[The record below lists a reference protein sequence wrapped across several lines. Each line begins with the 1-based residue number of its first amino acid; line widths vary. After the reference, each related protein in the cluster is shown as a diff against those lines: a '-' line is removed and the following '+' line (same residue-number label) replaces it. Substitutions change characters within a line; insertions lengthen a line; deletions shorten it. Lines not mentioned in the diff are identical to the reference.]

1 MPLDAYGGHYQIR
14 DSTIT
19 GDGAAMNLVKGTT
32 VTFGPGVRVDVDGP
46 LATTGAGGG
55 TVNVHS
61 DTEVSCAS
69 LTDTGWDQA
78 LVEVND
84 PHKALRGIDAGA
96 FADVRR

>member
-1 MPLDAYGGHYQIR
+1 VTER
-14 DSTIT
+14 ST
-19 GDGAAMNLVKGTT
+19 V
-32 VTFGPGVRVDVDGP
+32 VFGPGVTVDVDGP

-55 TVNVHS
+55 TVHVHG

-78 LVEVND
+78 LVEIND
-84 PHKALRGIDAGA
+84 PHKALRGIDEGA